1 MYNNYLLG
9 AQEKEDWELTDTV
22 KTFEDELDD
31 K

>member
-22 KTFEDELDD
+22 KTFEDE
-31 K
+31 